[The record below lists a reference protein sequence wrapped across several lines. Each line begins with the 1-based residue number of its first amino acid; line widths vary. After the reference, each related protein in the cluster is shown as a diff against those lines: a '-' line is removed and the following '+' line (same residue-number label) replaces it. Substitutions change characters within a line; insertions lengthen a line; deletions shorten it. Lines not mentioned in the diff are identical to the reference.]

1 LNQRSTPVDGTP
13 TTDGEQHV
21 VRFVHTADWQLGM
34 RRHFLDEDAQHR
46 FSQDRLDAV
55 AAVGRLAA
63 EAGAA
68 FVVVAGDVFDDNQ
81 VDRRTVLRL
90 LDVLRGYPDI
100 PVLLLP
106 GNHDPLDAG
115 SVFASDDFREHC
127 PPQVHVVADAEP
139 IEVADGVE
147 VVGAPWP
154 VKSPVRNPALDVLE
168 SLSAPTGVR
177 ILLAHGGVDVLGGE
191 FDQATVLRAA
201 DLEPAVETGL
211 VHFVALGD
219 RHSATPVGESGR
231 IWFAGAPEPTAYVE
245 DNPGKALL
253 VDVDAEHVQVEQ
265 RQVGRWRFRREV
277 FDVAGEQDLD
287 AVQRWLDEPDDK
299 PRTIAKLALRGSLT
313 LRERTRLDQAL
324 AEAAET
330 YGALESWQR
339 HADLVTA
346 PDDEDLDAM
355 EVGGFVADAVAEL
368 REIAQADTEDRE
380 DASDALAL
388 LYRTVVRA

>member
-1 LNQRSTPVDGTP
+1 
-13 TTDGEQHV
+13 
-21 VRFVHTADWQLGM
+21 
-34 RRHFLDEDAQHR
+34 
-46 FSQDRLDAV
+46 
-55 AAVGRLAA
+55 
-63 EAGAA
+63 
-68 FVVVAGDVFDDNQ
+68 
-81 VDRRTVLRL
+81 
-90 LDVLRGYPDI
+90 
-100 PVLLLP
+100 
-106 GNHDPLDAG
+106 
-115 SVFASDDFREHC
+115 
-127 PPQVHVVADAEP
+127 
-139 IEVADGVE
+139 